1 MQQSYTI
8 EDELNRAN
16 RALQLLS
23 ASNRTLLRVSDE
35 SALLYDVCR
44 ITTEIGGYSLGW
56 IGYKRSDAAKSIRPV
71 AYSGYE
77 EGFLSSAEMSWADC
91 DRGHS
96 AMSTAIRTGTTQLRL
111 DILNDPQLA
120 HWHQDARQRNYRSA
134 IALPLLVNGETIG
147 AIAIYAPEPNA
158 FNLQEIKLLEEL
170 ASDLSFGIETIRLRA
185 AHEQA
190 NARIHRLAF
199 FDSLTGLP
207 NRNHLSDLLADSL
220 SVAKEHNN
228 QLALMLLD
236 LDYIREI
243 NETYGHET
251 GDRILVQVAQKL
263 LELAGDSCIV
273 TRFGGDDF
281 VVVCNQNAPTKASN
295 LATHILTA
303 IKQPFL
309 LDAQTF
315 SIGGSIGIAFY
326 PGDANNPTDL
336 LSRAD
341 LAMSKAKEAGGGYRF
356 YKSSMS
362 HTLTRKLELV
372 QRLESALPEGNL
384 QLYYQP
390 KVELYAG
397 MLVGAEALLR
407 WNDPQ
412 LGSVSPAEFIPVAEG
427 RGLMPQ
433 IGEWVLRTACQHIKR
448 WKNQGLS
455 CRGKIAVNVSARQFS
470 DPYFL
475 ERVAR
480 VLEETGVSPFC
491 IELEL
496 TESCLMNDPERM
508 SEIMTTLKGMGFS
521 IAIDDFGT
529 GYSSLAYLKRFP
541 IDTLKIDQTFVRNML
556 EDNNDR
562 AIISTIL
569 AIAQQM
575 GLATVVE
582 GVETEEQ
589 RQTLQR
595 LGCVLA
601 QGYYFSRP
609 EPVDIF
615 TENRLKKP
623 CLLTSTLSH
632 SKSNPSQSPFTK
644 GEVIPLQTLSKK
656 YGP

>member
-1 MQQSYTI
+1 MQQSYNI
-8 EDELNRAN
+8 EDELKRAN

-44 ITTEIGGYSLGW
+44 IATEIGGYSIGW
-56 IGYKRSDAAKSIRPV
+56 IGFKKLDAAQSIHPV

-77 EGFLSSAEMSWADC
+77 EGFLSSARMSWADC
-91 DRGHS
+91 ERGRS
-96 AMSTAIRTGTTQLRL
+96 AMSTAIRTGTTQLRF

-120 HWHQDARQRNYRSA
+120 HWHEEARQRNYRSA

-147 AIAIYAPEPNA
+147 AIAIYAAEPNA

-170 ASDLSFGIETIRLRA
+170 SSDLSFGIETIRLRT

-190 NARIHRLAF
+190 TGRIHRLAF

-220 SVAKEHNN
+220 AEVKEHNS
-228 QLALMLLD
+228 QLALLLLD

-251 GDRILVQVAQKL
+251 GDRILVLVAQKL
-263 LELAGDSCIV
+263 LEVVGENCVV

-281 VVVCNQNAPTKASN
+281 IIICNQTGPAKASS
-295 LATHILTA
+295 LATRILSS

-309 LDAQTF
+309 LDAQSF

-326 PGDANNPTDL
+326 PDDAGNPTDL

-341 LAMSKAKEAGGGYRF
+341 LAMSKVKEAGGGYRL

-362 HTLTRKLELV
+362 HTLTRKLELF
-372 QRLESALPEGNL
+372 QRLECALPEGNL

-412 LGSVSPAEFIPVAEG
+412 LGWVTPAEFIPVAEG

-433 IGEWVLRTACQHIKR
+433 IGEWVLRTACQHIKQ
-448 WKNQGLS
+448 WKHQGLS
-455 CRGKIAVNVSARQFS
+455 CRGKIAVNVSARQFE

-480 VLEETGVSPFC
+480 VLEETGVPPSC

-508 SEIMTTLKGMGFS
+508 SEIMTTLKGLGFC

-575 GLATVVE
+575 GLTTVVE

-589 RQTLQR
+589 RQALQR

-601 QGYYFSRP
+601 QGYYFSKP
-609 EPVDIF
+609 EPIDRF
-615 TENRLKKP
+615 TENRLKIP
-623 CLLTSTLSH
+623 ACLPHSLLTG
-632 SKSNPSQSPFTK
+632 N
-644 GEVIPLQTLSKK
+644 
-656 YGP
+656 

>member
-1 MQQSYTI
+1 MQQSHTI
-8 EDELNRAN
+8 EDELKRAN
-16 RALQLLS
+16 RAMQLLS
-23 ASNRTLLRVSDE
+23 ASNRTLLRASDE

-44 ITTEIGGYSLGW
+44 IATEIGGYSLGW
-56 IGYKRSDAAKSIRPV
+56 IGYKKHDAAQSIRPV

-77 EGFLSSAEMSWADC
+77 DGFLSLARMSWADC
-91 DRGHS
+91 DRGRS

-120 HWHQDARQRNYRSA
+120 HWHEDARQRNYRSA

-147 AIAIYAPEPNA
+147 AIAIYAAEPNA

-170 ASDLSFGIETIRLRA
+170 ASDLSFGIETIRLRT

-220 SVAKEHNN
+220 AEVKEHNS
-228 QLALMLLD
+228 QLALLLLD
-236 LDYIREI
+236 LDYVREI

-251 GDRILVQVAQKL
+251 GDSILVLVAQKL
-263 LELAGDSCIV
+263 LVVVGENCVV

-281 VVVCNQNAPTKASN
+281 IIICNQTGPAKASS
-295 LATHILTA
+295 LATRILSA

-309 LDAQTF
+309 LDTQSF

-326 PGDANNPTDL
+326 PDDAANPTDL

-362 HTLTRKLELV
+362 HTLTRTLELV
-372 QRLESALPEGNL
+372 QRLECALAEGNL

-407 WNDPQ
+407 WHDPQ
-412 LGSVSPAEFIPVAEG
+412 LGWVTPAEFIPVAEG

-433 IGEWVLRTACQHIKR
+433 IGEWVLRTACQHIKQ
-448 WKNQGLS
+448 WKHQGLS
-455 CRGKIAVNVSARQFS
+455 CRGRISVNVSARQFD

-475 ERVAR
+475 ERVAL
-480 VLEETGVSPFC
+480 VLEETGVPPFC

-508 SEIMTTLKGMGFS
+508 SEIMTTLKGLGFS

-541 IDTLKIDQTFVRNML
+541 IDTLKIDQTFVKNML
-556 EDNNDR
+556 EDNNDK

-575 GLATVVE
+575 GLTTVVE

-589 RQTLQR
+589 RQALQK

-609 EPVDIF
+609 EPVDQF
-615 TENRLKKP
+615 TEKRLKSP
-623 CLLTSTLSH
+623 CLLSASTAFSKLLS
-632 SKSNPSQSPFTK
+632 PK
-644 GEVIPLQTLSKK
+644 GDSISTT
-656 YGP
+656 